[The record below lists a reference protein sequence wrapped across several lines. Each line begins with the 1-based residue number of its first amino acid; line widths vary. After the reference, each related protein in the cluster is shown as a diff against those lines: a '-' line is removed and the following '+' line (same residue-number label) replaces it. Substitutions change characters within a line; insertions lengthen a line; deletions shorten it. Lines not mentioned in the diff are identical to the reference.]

1 MIFLVLGIGLV
12 SSLLMFLIVWRFYLK
27 AFHPL
32 EQLVVAFKQLGAGD
46 FSSKI
51 GKTRI
56 SEMKP
61 VVEQYNN
68 LVKRLKHV
76 TENLFIEKLERQQAE
91 IQNQKITLQ
100 KREVEIQ
107 QIEAEKR
114 QLEAQINP
122 HFLYNT
128 LSCIQSMAELDDN
141 QRIERAVNLLSRHL
155 RYSVSNEEHFV
166 TLEKELTNVK
176 VFTEI
181 QKYRFNDKINFI
193 IDVPSALYHLKINRL
208 LIQPIVENAYIHG
221 LEGKIDKGNIFLK
234 VSYLAPSITIEVRD
248 DGVGMSEEKVKEL
261 IRFIESHKQ
270 GELLAPVVNSGLKNV
285 IRRIYLTYGTS
296 SEVEIES
303 INNLTK
309 VKIIIDL
316 EGSYPGDQSN
326 DY

>member
-1 MIFLVLGIGLV
+1 
-12 SSLLMFLIVWRFYLK
+12 MFLIVWRFHLK

-46 FSSKI
+46 FSSNI

-155 RYSVSNEEHFV
+155 RYSVSNEEYFV

-181 QKYRFNDKINFI
+181 QRVLF
-193 IDVPSALYHLKINRL
+193 
-208 LIQPIVENAYIHG
+208 Q
-221 LEGKIDKGNIFLK
+221 
-234 VSYLAPSITIEVRD
+234 
-248 DGVGMSEEKVKEL
+248 
-261 IRFIESHKQ
+261 
-270 GELLAPVVNSGLKNV
+270 
-285 IRRIYLTYGTS
+285 
-296 SEVEIES
+296 
-303 INNLTK
+303 
-309 VKIIIDL
+309 
-316 EGSYPGDQSN
+316 
-326 DY
+326 